1 MYIVVDALDEAPEDA
16 RNIVE
21 KYIHRLCAD
30 KVKLMTTRREDTEL
44 SRGKILCNL
53 CKAECV
59 FWHHCIECPQTGED
73 RMDLCQTCKDS
84 QVGCPIDSRHTF
96 SVPKIVEKE
105 IRTSN
110 GDLESYVLSVIQEQ
124 MPDIS
129 EDDPSPP
136 RGTSPNLGWLCSQ
149 DHPLLDEISKAI
161 ANAAKGRF
169 LLAKQYTRSLGSKRT
184 RGAVK
189 RALEKL
195 KGDSYSLADM
205 IDEMYDDDM
214 AMRIRGQDPES
225 VKYAMRILAIVST
238 ARRNLK
244 LVELQHALATMEETT
259 SNKYEPDDQLERQDI
274 LDMTKGLIRIDRDKA
289 AVVRLD
295 HRTLI
300 EYFEKNRSKHFP
312 EAEADLAKICLKYLN
327 FDEFSR
333 PCDQISDFAAKEE
346 SHAFISYA
354 VQYWGDHVRE
364 ATSGQFSD
372 AHVVDAAV
380 AYLQAPLRLDA
391 YIQAAWWASSI
402 EHEKWDV
409 RKKIHP
415 LHVCAWF
422 DLYYLISA
430 LDYQSMDLDVREE
443 TFGQTPLMYA
453 CRRGNERVARR
464 LMELGASVNTV
475 SGRGRTAL
483 FEAVLSKKK
492 DIVKL
497 LLSPDFRVLG
507 VDVNITN
514 DKLWSRTAL
523 MVAAHTCQQ
532 EIVDE
537 LLKHDEISVNVQDSE
552 GNTALSLASSKGH
565 SEIVSALLRLKNI
578 ELNMKENGFG
588 RTALSWAAEENHSK
602 VVDLLLSQGYKVD
615 PEVED
620 MRGGTAMLRAAEEGS
635 LESLQKLMDFG
646 VNVNHADED
655 GCTALHWASRN
666 GHTEIL
672 KTLVEKFPD
681 VDIKDKS
688 GMTPFH
694 RACQSGEFETGE
706 FLLARGADSS
716 LEDDFRRTPYI
727 VAWQYGQQD
736 LMALCRQGGTNQAAV
751 PASTPRTSLPL
762 WSLVIQR
769 DLDMVKSRISTKPV
783 DVMTKEPGTKNTV
796 LHLAIIER
804 EEDENNE
811 IRVQILRTL
820 LPIVGGYLNETDD
833 CDRSPIHLAALYGNL
848 EAVEALFEDDP
859 EINEPDRFGLTPL
872 AIAFR
877 NGYFPIAVR
886 LIEVGA
892 DIALSKI
899 NLQKMLFVSIELQSV
914 KAVEFLI
921 DAGADATAPDE
932 FGRTVNHLA
941 RLSGEARLMSYVQ
954 SIKSSIWQAKR
965 VATSKAKAAT
975 VRVVEVSDE
984 VSDEV
989 TGDQFPAVSQLP
1001 FRENHAIPAIVPKK
1015 TEATA
1020 IYA

>member
-1 MYIVVDALDEAPEDA
+1 
-16 RNIVE
+16 
-21 KYIHRLCAD
+21 
-30 KVKLMTTRREDTEL
+30 MTTRREDTEL
-44 SRGKILCNL
+44 SRNKIICNI
-53 CKAECV
+53 CKVECM
-59 FWHHCIECPQTGED
+59 FWHHCIECPQDGED

-84 QVGCPIDSRHTF
+84 LSGCPADSKHTF
-96 SVPKIVEKE
+96 SVPKIVEKA
-105 IRTSN
+105 IRTSDR
-110 GDLESYVLSVIQEQ
+110 DLESYVESVIREQ
-124 MPDIS
+124 MPDVS

-136 RGTSPNLGWLCSQ
+136 RGTAPKLGWICSQ
-149 DHPLLDEISKAI
+149 DLPLLGEIVKAI
-161 ANAAKGRF
+161 AKAAKGRF

-184 RGAVK
+184 RGAIN

-195 KGDSYSLADM
+195 KGDSYSLTDM

-214 AMRIRGQDPES
+214 AMRIKGQDTES
-225 VKYAMRILAIVST
+225 VKYAMQILAIVST

-244 LVELQHALATMEETT
+244 LVELQHALATMDEST
-259 SNKYEPDDQLERQDI
+259 SNEYRPDEQLERQDI
-274 LDMTKGLIRIDRDKA
+274 LDVTKGLIRIDRDKA

-327 FDEFSR
+327 FDEFSK
-333 PCDQISDFAAKEE
+333 PCDEISDFAAKEE

-372 AHVVDAAV
+372 THVVEAAV

-391 YIQAAWWASSI
+391 YIQAAWWASSV

-409 RKKIHP
+409 RKKISP

-422 DLYYLISA
+422 DLYYIISA
-430 LDYQSMDLDVREE
+430 LDYQKLDLDVREK

-453 CRRGNERVARR
+453 CRRGNEGVARR
-464 LMELGASVNTV
+464 LLELGASANTV

-483 FEAVLSKKK
+483 FEAVLSKKEN
-492 DIVKL
+492 IVKL

-507 VDVNITN
+507 VDVNVTN
-514 DKLWSRTAL
+514 EKLWSRTAL

-532 EIVDE
+532 EIVEE

-552 GNTALSLASSKGH
+552 GNTALSLASSEGH
-565 SEIVSALLRLKNI
+565 SEIVSALLTSKNI
-578 ELNMKENGFG
+578 ELNMKERGFG

-602 VVDLLLSQGYKVD
+602 VVALLLSQGYKID

-620 MRGGTAMLRAAEEGS
+620 MRGGTAVLRAAEEGS
-635 LESLQKLMDFG
+635 LESLQKLLDFG
-646 VNVNHADED
+646 VNVSHADED
-655 GCTALHWASRN
+655 GCTALHWAARN

-672 KTLVEKFPD
+672 KILIDNFPD
-681 VDIKDKS
+681 IDIKDKS

-706 FLLARGADSS
+706 FLLGRGADST
-716 LEDDFRRTPYI
+716 LEDDFRRTPYT

-736 LMALCRQGGTNQAAV
+736 LMALCRQIGSNKAAV
-751 PASTPRTSLPL
+751 PASTPRTTLPL

-769 DLDMVKSRISTKPV
+769 DLGMINSRISTNPV
-783 DVMTKEPGTKNTV
+783 DVMIKEPGTKNTV

-804 EEDENNE
+804 EEDESNE

-820 LPIVGGYLNETDD
+820 LPAVRGYLNETDD

-859 EINEPDRFGLTPL
+859 EIDEPDRFGLTPL
-872 AIAFR
+872 AIAYR
-877 NGYFPIAVR
+877 NGNYPIAIK

-892 DIALSKI
+892 DIAISKI

-941 RLSGEARLMSYVQ
+941 RLSGEVRLMSYVQ

-975 VRVVEVSDE
+975 VGVVEIL
-984 VSDEV
+984 DEV
-989 TGDQFPAVSQLP
+989 TADRFPVVSQLP
-1001 FRENHAIPAIVPKK
+1001 FRESHAVPAIAPTKK
-1015 TEATA
+1015 MEETA